1 MPGGLG
7 GTTKRPMTRRHAYP
21 SVIESVGRNGLA
33 HVVRAVHGAPL
44 SIRFV
49 APGTAIPGNTK
60 SKLGKAAAAAK
71 EEDQKRRVYT
81 TAVFSRTEA
90 KELRTAADD
99 AAKTMGGWAPRGRGC
114 CTDDVLVCALPARSR
129 YLVCRAFKERL
140 MPLVCELFP
149 EANLRADSL
158 PAERGSFF
166 VIKYTAQSR
175 PNFGLHTDGSA
186 VTVNVALSDERK
198 NGSVADDEFSGGGT
212 YFPRAGRA
220 PVRGC

>member
-1 MPGGLG
+1 
-7 GTTKRPMTRRHAYP
+7 
-21 SVIESVGRNGLA
+21 
-33 HVVRAVHGAPL
+33 
-44 SIRFV
+44 
-49 APGTAIPGNTK
+49 
-60 SKLGKAAAAAK
+60 
-71 EEDQKRRVYT
+71 
-81 TAVFSRTEA
+81 
-90 KELRTAADD
+90 
-99 AAKTMGGWAPRGRGC
+99 
-114 CTDDVLVCALPARSR
+114 
-129 YLVCRAFKERL
+129 

-212 YFPRAGRA
+212 YFPARGSCASSGMLMKPDAGVAILHDGKTEHAGARVTAGARYVLVGFFYGSEA
-220 PVRGC
+220 PPSPGLTGLKSAGVHLTGWLQGMERGWLQGVDAFPKSAAAPLPLRFPDDVSGSGRNGAKHRDGCSLLNCFERFVVADDDADLIPDDKIQIGVDAD

>member
-49 APGTAIPGNTK
+49 APGTAIPGNAK

-90 KELRTAADD
+90 KELRTPADLRPVRPGD
-99 AAKTMGGWAPRGRGC
+99 GGA
-114 CTDDVLVCALPARSR
+114 
-129 YLVCRAFKERL
+129 
-140 MPLVCELFP
+140 
-149 EANLRADSL
+149 SL
-158 PAERGSFF
+158 P
-166 VIKYTAQSR
+166 
-175 PNFGLHTDGSA
+175 
-186 VTVNVALSDERK
+186 
-198 NGSVADDEFSGGGT
+198 
-212 YFPRAGRA
+212 
-220 PVRGC
+220 